1 MIGSSLLSLL
11 FNVFVDDNGSIAV
24 LDVSISDIDDDD
36 DISPFDFENNGRI
49 VLLVWLVV
57 VGNLWSSYHD
67 LVMMVVVVVIVIV
80 VDHDKM
86 IFGMYRILI

>member
-11 FNVFVDDNGSIAV
+11 FKVFVDENGSIAV

-49 VLLVWLVV
+49 VLLV
-57 VGNLWSSYHD
+57 
-67 LVMMVVVVVIVIV
+67 
-80 VDHDKM
+80 
-86 IFGMYRILI
+86 